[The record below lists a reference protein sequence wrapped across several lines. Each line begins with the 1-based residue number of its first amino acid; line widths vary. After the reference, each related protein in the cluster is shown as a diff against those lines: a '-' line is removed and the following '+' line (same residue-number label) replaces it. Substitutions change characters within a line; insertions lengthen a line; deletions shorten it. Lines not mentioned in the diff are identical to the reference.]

1 MRFKVGIDRD
11 LERLN
16 TTRSRMSDRKV
27 ELSAME
33 PRRAIFQI
41 DKTQFS
47 VEIKLH
53 ITDKILKPLYSQLG
67 AMVEGG

>member
-16 TTRSRMSDRKV
+16 TTRLRMSDQKV

-33 PRRAIFQI
+33 LRRAIFQI

-47 VEIKLH
+47 METKLH
-53 ITDKILKPLYSQLG
+53 ITDKILKPLCSQLE
-67 AMVEGG
+67 AMLEGG